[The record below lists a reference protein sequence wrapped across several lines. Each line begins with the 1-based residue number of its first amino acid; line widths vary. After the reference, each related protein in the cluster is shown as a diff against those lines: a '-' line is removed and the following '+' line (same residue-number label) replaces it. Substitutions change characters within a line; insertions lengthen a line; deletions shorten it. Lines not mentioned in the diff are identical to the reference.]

1 MTTTVTIGNATINS
15 EDMYNFLQRSRN
27 ILEEV
32 ELQNDAFKNLVKE
45 IVDATKLDK
54 KVVSKFLKS
63 RYKFK
68 TKEIVAE
75 AETLDALSKAVDE

>member
-1 MTTTVTIGNATINS
+1 MTNTITIGNATINS
-15 EDMYNFLQRSRN
+15 DDMYEFLQRSRT
-27 ILEEV
+27 ILENI
-32 ELQNDAFKNLVKE
+32 ELENDSFKNLVKE